1 MRHSMRSKN
10 NPFLG
15 DVNGGLVQGLGMIWY
30 VRSLAKR
37 YARGIVDSYD
47 LAPEGLSKQVEVRL

>member
-1 MRHSMRSKN
+1 MRSKN
-10 NPFLG
+10 SPFLG